1 MRFSIINLNQ
11 IDKLLL
17 RLEAEFYNSNS
28 SLSTNF
34 LFGKEVIDF
43 VQYGTSKELN
53 EEKRGF
59 PTLRLNE
66 FDSFFIKRPSS

>member
-34 LFGKEVIDF
+34 LFGKEVIDKARWEI
-43 VQYGTSKELN
+43 SNCSE
-53 EEKRGF
+53 
-59 PTLRLNE
+59 
-66 FDSFFIKRPSS
+66 